1 MELARPLDAQA
12 EQRSV
17 LAVLRTRRKLSVE
30 EAAKRAALWPDQV
43 EWLEEG
49 RLSRFPTSEA
59 AVLALI
65 RYATWLG
72 IDHREAR
79 RLSGLPVEP
88 PRRKQLARWL
98 AAGGAVV
105 VVATL
110 LTALGLALGREGS
123 TPASRA
129 AAALPAPW
137 RLTVDVL
144 NGSGDINYTRRLASR
159 VGSFG
164 YHLGHVAKAGRFD
177 YRRTVVYFEPGG
189 EPLARRLADQ
199 LGCGTPSPLPGG
211 SNARRL
217 VVIAGPPSATC

>member
-1 MELARPLDAQA
+1 
-12 EQRSV
+12 V

-30 EAAKRAALWPDQV
+30 EAAKRAALSPDQV

-88 PRRKQLARWL
+88 PRRRQLARWL
-98 AAGGAVV
+98 AAGGAVAL
-105 VVATL
+105 VAIL
-110 LTALGLALGREGS
+110 LAALGLALERGGS
-123 TPASRA
+123 TQAKRPAA
-129 AAALPAPW
+129 AAALPDPS
-137 RLTVDVL
+137 RVTVDVL
-144 NGSGDINYTRRLASR
+144 NGGGHIHYTRRLAGR

-164 YHLGHVAKAGRFD
+164 YHLGHVTKAGRFN
-177 YRRTVVYFEPGG
+177 YRQTAVYFEPGG

-199 LGCGTPSPLPGG
+199 LGCGVPSPLPGG

>member
-1 MELARPLDAQA
+1 
-12 EQRSV
+12 V
-17 LAVLRTRRKLSVE
+17 LAVLRMRRKLSVE

-65 RYATWLG
+65 RYSTWLG

-98 AAGGAVV
+98 AAGGAVGL
-105 VVATL
+105 VAIL
-110 LTALGLALGREGS
+110 LGALALAFGKSGP
-123 TPASRA
+123 TQASRA
-129 AAALPAPW
+129 AAALPSPW
-137 RLTVDVL
+137 RVTVDVL

-164 YHLGHVAKAGRFD
+164 YRLGHVTKAGRFN
-177 YRRTVVYFEPGG
+177 YRQTVVYFEPGG

-199 LGCGTPSPLPGG
+199 LGCGIPSPLPGG

>member
-110 LTALGLALGREGS
+110 LAALGLALGRDGS

-144 NGSGDINYTRRLASR
+144 NGGGDINYTRRLASR

-164 YHLGHVAKAGRFD
+164 YHGHVAKAGRFD